1 MEKCKDAGLAKSI
14 GVCNF
19 NRRQLEKILSK
30 PGLKYKPV
38 CNQVGILSLP
48 SYYFLSS
55 SAAAT
60 CYLGDKRTLGTEQS
74 FETIHSLPSLN
85 LSDFCHQKHI
95 YSVSALPR
103 LFLALLREIVTFLYC
118 KLWLNHTY
126 IWNMF
131 HVQFSCHIWESI
143 NDFAWVSQFLKFGK
157 HFIFNNFI
165 DISYLRYP
173 LKILIW

>member
-95 YSVSALPR
+95 YSVSALPQIIFSIIKR
-103 LFLALLREIVTFLYC
+103 NSHVSLLQTVT
-118 KLWLNHTY
+118 KSY
-126 IWNMF
+126 I
-131 HVQFSCHIWESI
+131 HLEYVSCSI
-143 NDFAWVSQFLKFGK
+143 LM
-157 HFIFNNFI
+157 
-165 DISYLRYP
+165 SYLR
-173 LKILIW
+173 IHQ